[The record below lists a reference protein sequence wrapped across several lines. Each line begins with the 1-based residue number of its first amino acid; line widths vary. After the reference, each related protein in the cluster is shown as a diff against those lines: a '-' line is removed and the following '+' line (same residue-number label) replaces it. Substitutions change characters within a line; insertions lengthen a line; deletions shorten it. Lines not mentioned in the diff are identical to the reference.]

1 MTAANRA
8 KPNSSVTSDGVT
20 VDLTDPKMFQL
31 VDGDNLQRDLEYTV
45 SVTASPGK
53 EDKAVTITVY
63 SNLLDLTDKR
73 AY

>member
-8 KPNSSVTSDGVT
+8 ETNSSVTSDGVT

-31 VDGDNLQRDLEYTV
+31 VDGDNLQHDLEYTV

-53 EDKAVTITVY
+53 EDKATTITVY
-63 SNLLDLTDKR
+63 SNLLDS
-73 AY
+73 